1 MDVLSL
7 FDGMS
12 CGQIE
17 TKIEKGDCLEI
28 LKKYPDNF
36 FNLIVTSPRM
46 LTVEAKHTGELNRM
60 IMLSGS
66 CQEQRSFFEF

>member
-36 FNLIVTSPRM
+36 LI
-46 LTVEAKHTGELNRM
+46 
-60 IMLSGS
+60 
-66 CQEQRSFFEF
+66 

>member
-36 FNLIVTSPRM
+36 LINVTSRRM
-46 LTVEAKHTGELNRM
+46 QTNEKTHTGELNRR